1 MTRRWSALVVVA
13 LLGAAMAAC
22 SDDGPG
28 EGEARLEVDGE
39 ATVERANGDRDTV
52 DGGTDLSRGDRVT
65 MVDGV
70 AVMHLKGG
78 TTYELREGFGTAADS
93 AVLMANRP
101 VLEAG
106 DLLVSAP
113 DTARLEADGT
123 EIDVAEGAARI
134 TRAFG
139 MSVSAYDA
147 DVHLDSAGVEAAVPA
162 LRRMAVPDLGRPPR
176 DARPVDYDDADT
188 DPWDL
193 RYLGAG
199 IALDKE
205 LTALADHFTGLLPD
219 GEGRTVG
226 FLRLVLPGLDGEA
239 ELDQGDIDTDR
250 APGDTLI
257 GAAISDLGERGS
269 FSERWAEVFDFHDDG
284 AAWGIVALDQ
294 AVKAAPLVGSVEEA
308 FNSSFDEVV
317 LGSDTSTGGSTT
329 PGASDGGT
337 DGDRSG
343 TGGTDGGTGGG
354 TDGGSDG
361 SSTPTTVPVT
371 PPVTTPPILPPL
383 TPPTAP
389 PPPDLLEPVVD
400 PVTDLLDDLVG
411 GLLP

>member
-1 MTRRWSALVVVA
+1 MTRRWPALAVVV

-22 SDDGPG
+22 GDDGPG

-39 ATVERANGDRDTV
+39 ATVERADGDRETV
-52 DGGTDLSRGDRVT
+52 DGGTDLGRGDRVT
-65 MVDGV
+65 MLEGV

-78 TTYELREGFGTAADS
+78 TTYELRKGFDTAADT
-93 AVLMANRP
+93 AVLMDTEP

-106 DLLVSAP
+106 DLLVTTPES
-113 DTARLEADGT
+113 ARLEADGT
-123 EIDVAEGAARI
+123 QVEVTEGSARL

-147 DVHLDSAGVEAAVPA
+147 DVHLDSAGVTATVPA
-162 LRRMAVPDLGRPPR
+162 LRRMVVPDLGRPPR
-176 DARPVDYDDADT
+176 EARPVDYDDADT

-205 LTALADHFTGLLPD
+205 LTALADQLTGFLPD

-226 FLRLVLPGLDGEA
+226 FLRLVLPGLDGED
-239 ELDQGDIDTDR
+239 ELDQEDIDTDR
-250 APGDTLI
+250 SPGDTLI

-269 FSERWAEVFDFHDDG
+269 FSERWTDVFDFHDDG

-294 AVKAAPLVGSVEEA
+294 AVKAAPLVGSVQEA
-308 FNSSFDEVV
+308 FNSTFDEVV
-317 LGSDTSTGGSTT
+317 LGVDPSTDSPTTRGGV
-329 PGASDGGT
+329 DGGT
-337 DGDRSG
+337 DGG
-343 TGGTDGGTGGG
+343 TSGGTDGGTGG
-354 TDGGSDG
+354 TDGGSGGG
-361 SSTPTTVPVT
+361 SSPTTVPLT
-371 PPVTTPPILPPL
+371 PTSPVTTVPVIPPL
-383 TPPTAP
+383 TPPTTP